1 MSTSDSIA
9 ERAVLFA
16 DIAGSTRLYEALG
29 DAEALQRVEACLS
42 ALRSVTTQFGGT
54 VVKTIGDEVL
64 CVFGDAGTALR
75 AAAQMQ
81 GSVRALP
88 GKDDVRPAVRIGFHT
103 GPVLERDGDVFGD
116 TVNVA
121 ARIAGLA
128 KAHQILSSDST
139 CETLPGYL
147 RMSVRSLG
155 ETALKGRSGAVGLC
169 EVIWDLGQDMTLVE
183 GVAPAVSTAAREL
196 MLSCGDREWRLT
208 QGALGIGRDAAS
220 DIVVAAPR
228 ASRQHARIEV
238 RNGKFVLVDLSSNGT
253 FVRPTGAELV
263 LLKREDYVLA
273 GRGLIGF
280 GDEVS
285 DPGPNVLAY
294 ECASVTGPD
303 GA

>member
-1 MSTSDSIA
+1 MSADSIA

-29 DAEALQRVEACLS
+29 DAEALRRVEGCLA
-42 ALRSVTTQFGGT
+42 ALRTVTTEFGGK

-64 CVFGDAGTALR
+64 CVFTDAGTALR
-75 AAAQMQ
+75 AAAEMQ
-81 GSVRALP
+81 GTVRTLPGEGNVRA
-88 GKDDVRPAVRIGFHT
+88 AVRIGFHA
-103 GPVLERDGDVFGD
+103 GPVLEREGDVFGD

-139 CETLPGYL
+139 CATLPGYL

-155 ETALKGRSGAVGLC
+155 DTALKGRNEGVGLC
-169 EVIWDLGQDMTLVE
+169 EVIWDMGQDMTLVE
-183 GVAPAVSTAAREL
+183 GVAPSGTAPAREL
-196 MLSCGDREWRLT
+196 RLACGDRAWHLT
-208 QGALGIGRDAAS
+208 QGTLSIGRDAGS
-220 DIVVAAPR
+220 DIAIAAPR

-253 FVRPTGAELV
+253 FVLPTGADLV
-263 LLKREDYVLA
+263 LLKREDYVLS

-280 GDEVS
+280 GNEVS
-285 DPGPNVLAY
+285 APGPDVLTY
-294 ECASVTGPD
+294 DCASVTEPA